1 MRLERRK
8 VDTVMTIFAEQL
20 KKLRQEKNI
29 SQEELAK
36 QLFISRQAISKW
48 ENGDATPDLGNL
60 VKLSEIFKISL
71 DELVKGEQFV
81 IVEEDDDVNLKLL
94 KGIEYVMNP
103 ETGKYE
109 KRDGLNLAIA
119 LFSEYWWFLLALIPW
134 LLIFF

>member
-1 MRLERRK
+1 
-8 VDTVMTIFAEQL
+8 MTIFAEQL
-20 KKLRQEKNI
+20 KKFRQEKNI

-81 IVEEDDDVNLKLL
+81 IVEEDDDNLHLL
-94 KGIEYVMNP
+94 KGREYVMNP

-109 KRDGLNLAIA
+109 KRDGLAIFID
-119 LFSEYWWFLLALIPW
+119 LISEYWW
-134 LLIFF
+134 LIFFVPLFVMWIKILIDLF